1 MRNAERGF
9 TLAEVLLVLSIFLI
23 ISSFAVFTVKPHYD
37 FIEKTLFFTRLKAD
51 LYYAQ
56 QYAISHQRQIQVF
69 FLPDEHRYLVHDYLN
84 GKIIIERSYSKLIK
98 VREGSLKLSFKFTY
112 DGKIDRFGSIYI
124 TIGKEKYR
132 MTFLLGEG
140 RFYVTKDTSE

>member
-1 MRNAERGF
+1 MRIDEKGF
-9 TLAEVLLVLSIFLI
+9 TLAEILLVLSIFLI
-23 ISSFAVFTVKPHYD
+23 VSSIAVFSVKPHYH

-56 QYAISHQRQIQVF
+56 QYAISQQRQVQVH
-69 FLPDEHRYLVHDYLN
+69 FLADEHRYFVHDYLN
-84 GKIIIERSYSKLIK
+84 GKIIIDRSYSKLIK

-112 DGKIDRFGSIYI
+112 DGRIDRFGSIYI
-124 TIGKEKYR
+124 TIGKEIYR

-140 RFYVTKDTSE
+140 RFYVAKDTKE